1 MKGLL
6 SANLGALCSNSN
18 QDTNALRESVH
29 NQMILSGYVSEILTY
44 DNWKQTVYKT
54 NTLKLKKSLDNLP
67 VYSQKGAT
75 LIVVAKES
83 TCSAGDPGS
92 IPGLGRSTGE
102 GTGYP
107 LPVFLGF
114 PCGSAGKE
122 PTCNL
127 EDLGSLPGSRRSP
140 GDGKSYP
147 LQYSCLENSMDCIV
161 HGVSKSW
168 T

>member
-1 MKGLL
+1 M
-6 SANLGALCSNSN
+6 
-18 QDTNALRESVH
+18 
-29 NQMILSGYVSEILTY
+29 SEIRTY

-92 IPGLGRSTGE
+92 IPGPGRSAGE

-107 LPVFLGF
+107 L
-114 PCGSAGKE
+114 
-122 PTCNL
+122 
-127 EDLGSLPGSRRSP
+127 
-140 GDGKSYP
+140 
-147 LQYSCLENSMDCIV
+147 QYSWASLVAQLVRNLPA
-161 HGVSKSW
+161 SW
-168 T
+168 ETWVQSLG

>member
-1 MKGLL
+1 M
-6 SANLGALCSNSN
+6 
-18 QDTNALRESVH
+18 
-29 NQMILSGYVSEILTY
+29 SEIRTY

-92 IPGLGRSTGE
+92 IPGPGRSAGE

-107 LPVFLGF
+107 L
-114 PCGSAGKE
+114 
-122 PTCNL
+122 
-127 EDLGSLPGSRRSP
+127 
-140 GDGKSYP
+140 
-147 LQYSCLENSMDCIV
+147 QYSWASLVAQLKNLPAIRETWV
-161 HGVSKSW
+161 
-168 T
+168 